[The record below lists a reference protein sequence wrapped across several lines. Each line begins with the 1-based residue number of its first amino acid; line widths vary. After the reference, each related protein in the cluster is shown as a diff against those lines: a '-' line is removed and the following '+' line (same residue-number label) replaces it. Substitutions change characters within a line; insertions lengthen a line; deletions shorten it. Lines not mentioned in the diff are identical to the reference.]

1 MSQVQ
6 SLYKLIILYML
17 NKAKQPLLGTQITD
31 FFQQHD
37 YTNYFTVQVTF
48 QELSEAGF
56 ITFAE
61 THNNTYYSIT
71 QSGRETLSY
80 FPEQIS
86 QEIRDEIKDYFSS
99 IELPY
104 DSDIQCVANYYK
116 TTGGYNANC
125 QLNSQSTT
133 YLDLTMHVQTIEM
146 AESICS
152 NWRAQSEEV
161 YHHLLEILIK

>member
-17 NKAKQPLLGTQITD
+17 EKAKQPLLGTQITD

-37 YTNYFTVQVTF
+37 YTTYFTVQMTF
-48 QELSEAGF
+48 QELTEAGF
-56 ITFAE
+56 IKSTE

-71 QSGRETLSY
+71 QSGLETLSY
-80 FPEQIS
+80 FPDQIS
-86 QEIRDEIKDYFSS
+86 PDIREEIKQYFSS

-104 DSDIQCVANYYK
+104 DADIQCVANYYK
-116 TTGGYNANC
+116 TTGGYDAKC

-133 YLDLTMHVQTIEM
+133 YLDLTLHVQNIEM

-152 NWRAQSEEV
+152 NWRTQSEEV